1 VAVLTA
7 ARALL
12 HFRLLTRDGRS
23 IPLRDL
29 YFNDDPW
36 LVHYFVIDVHRWV
49 PGQHGLISTSSVT
62 GADWS
67 RRLFDTPLSVADIRR
82 SPCVDTVR
90 LVSRRATKM
99 LRGSNRAVGDPAVSA
114 PSMTDA
120 TPTLLVPR
128 AAAEPAGYGDEDDA
142 HLRSLLGFI
151 GYTVTALDREI
162 GRVDNLLVD
171 NAPWE
176 IRYVVVDTTFWRPGR
191 YVLVPTPKITLISP
205 LDRAIHVHLTGADI
219 RSAPTYN
226 PSRRLTVRD
235 EARLLWY
242 YSRRPQKKVDQA
254 HAMATRHIG
263 SVLLP

>member
-12 HFRLLTRDGRS
+12 HFRVLTRDGRS
-23 IPLRDL
+23 MPLRDL

-36 LVHYFVIDVHRWV
+36 VVHYFVIDVHRWL

-67 RRLFDTPLSVADIRR
+67 RRLFETPLSLGEIRR
-82 SPCVDTVR
+82 SPCVDTAR
-90 LVSRRATKM
+90 LVSRRPTKM
-99 LRGSNRAVGDPAVSA
+99 LRGSYRAVGDSPASA
-114 PSMTDA
+114 PWTADA
-120 TPTLLVPR
+120 TATLLAPT
-128 AAAEPAGYGDEDDA
+128 AAAEPAGYGDVDDA

-162 GRVDNLLVD
+162 GRVANVLVD
-171 NAPWE
+171 NEPWE

-191 YVLVPTPKITLISP
+191 CVLVPTPKIALVSP
-205 LDRAIHVHLTGADI
+205 LDRAVHVRLTGADI

-226 PSRRLTVRD
+226 PSRPLTVRH

-242 YSRRPQKKVDQA
+242 YSRRPQKEV
-254 HAMATRHIG
+254 
-263 SVLLP
+263 

>member
-1 VAVLTA
+1 VAVLTT

-29 YFNDDPW
+29 YFSDDPW
-36 LVHYFVIDVHRWV
+36 VVHYFVIDVHRWV

-67 RRLFDTPLSVADIRR
+67 RHLFDTPLSVADIRR
-82 SPCVDTVR
+82 SPCVETVR
-90 LVSRRATKM
+90 LVSRRTTKM
-99 LRGSNRAVGDPAVSA
+99 LRGSNRAVADPAA
-114 PSMTDA
+114 
-120 TPTLLVPR
+120 PTLLVPT

-162 GRVDNLLVD
+162 GRVDNVLVD

-176 IRYVVVDTTFWRPGR
+176 IRYIVVDTTFWRPGR

-219 RSAPTYN
+219 RSAPTYKS
-226 PSRRLTVRD
+226 SRRLTVRD

-242 YSRRPQKKVDQA
+242 YSRRPQKEVDQA
-254 HAMATRHIG
+254 HVMATRHIG
-263 SVLLP
+263 SILLP